1 MRSAEIQAE
10 ASVLTVVLVSPTMR
24 HAILGAGG
32 IGGLLGA
39 ALSRAGADVVLLMR
53 PEALARYGG
62 RLVIESAVLGDFEV
76 GVPAEPGLDREVDL
90 LWVTTK
96 AMQLEP
102 SLTLAP
108 TERIGGAIVI
118 PLLNGVDH
126 IAVLRARYRN
136 VVAGAIRVESER
148 LAPARI
154 RQSSPFLRVELAGA
168 EPVAAELRAAGID
181 CRVRD
186 DELSLLWDK
195 LAFLAPVALATTAL
209 DAPLGAVRDD
219 ERFRRCQD
227 EALAVAR
234 AEGAQVDEQ
243 ALRTLQEAAPAGM
256 RSSMQKDVAAGNQP
270 ELDAIAGPILR
281 GGRRH
286 GIPVP
291 NTDELARLVA
301 ARTK

>member
-1 MRSAEIQAE
+1 
-10 ASVLTVVLVSPTMR
+10 MR

-39 ALSRAGADVVLLMR
+39 ALAKAGGDVVLLMR

-62 RLVIESAVLGDFEV
+62 RLAVDSAVLGDFEV
-76 GVPAEPGLDREVDL
+76 DVPAAPGLDRGVDVV
-90 LWVTTK
+90 WVTTK

-102 SLTLAP
+102 SLALAP
-108 TERIGGAIVI
+108 PERVGDAAVI
-118 PLLNGVDH
+118 PLLNGIDH
-126 IAVLRARYRN
+126 VRPLRARYRN
-136 VVAGAIRVESER
+136 VLAGAIRVESER
-148 LAPARI
+148 LAPSRI

-168 EPVAAELRAAGID
+168 EPVAAELEAAGID

-209 DAPLGAVRDD
+209 QASLGEVRDD
-219 ERFRRCQD
+219 PRYRGSQD
-227 EALAVAR
+227 EVLAVAR
-234 AEGAQVDEQ
+234 AEGAQVDEE
-243 ALRTLQEAAPAGM
+243 ALSALQEAVPAGM
-256 RSSMQKDVAAGNQP
+256 RSSMQRDVAAGRPP

-286 GIPVP
+286 EIPVP
-291 NTDELARLVA
+291 NTDQLARLVA
-301 ARTK
+301 ARAR

>member
-1 MRSAEIQAE
+1 LSSAAMRSAEIQAE

-195 LAFLAPVALATTAL
+195 LAFLAPVALVHDCDDVAGCDQCQLATAEPRQEVAVQL
-209 DAPLGAVRDD
+209 RAVEIERAIAPLARCDLRLEIGEPPVR
-219 ERFRRCQD
+219 
-227 EALAVAR
+227 
-234 AEGAQVDEQ
+234 
-243 ALRTLQEAAPAGM
+243 
-256 RSSMQKDVAAGNQP
+256 
-270 ELDAIAGPILR
+270 
-281 GGRRH
+281 
-286 GIPVP
+286 
-291 NTDELARLVA
+291 RLG
-301 ARTK
+301 KGESW